1 MPVEGCPTSR
11 YDSTG
16 ERLQLRQLREA
27 SRHLKRARTGA
38 NQSKSKQHATFS
50 SKQNQGE
57 LCAAPRHRSLP
68 HCHRPFLLLAPQHML
83 VCSGWTSAGTM
94 AETWDSPTGTTI
106 RAPRRQIR
114 IQTICVLTRRYGY
127 GYSHTGS
134 AGFEH
139 SRSAGCQSAAPGDS
153 QLF

>member
-1 MPVEGCPTSR
+1 M
-11 YDSTG
+11 
-16 ERLQLRQLREA
+16 RLFR
-27 SRHLKRARTGA
+27 
-38 NQSKSKQHATFS
+38 QSKT
-50 SKQNQGE
+50 E
-57 LCAAPRHRSLP
+57 LYAAPRHRSLP

-106 RAPRRQIR
+106 RAPRQRIR
-114 IQTICVLTRRYGY
+114 IQNDLRIDAKGEGYGY

-139 SRSAGCQSAAPGDS
+139 SRSAACQSAAPGDS